1 MKLSIITINYNN
13 RIGLLKTIESIRSQS
28 FIEFEWI
35 IIDGGSTDG
44 SKDLIE
50 ENHQLLAFWCSE
62 RDNGIYNAM
71 NKGIA
76 RATGEYI
83 HFLNSGDTL
92 YSSDVYR
99 QILPRLEGEDIVY
112 GNISK
117 KDHGKIMIDRGFHS
131 NHITCYQMIS
141 GTIFHPAAF
150 IKKELFSSV
159 GKYDENLKIVSD
171 WKFFFEAIVLHK
183 SSVKYV
189 NITVANFDTE
199 GISSSNKEKNKEE
212 RKNVIESLL
221 PPYVI
226 EDYESSIHLDN
237 IQSYHWSRY
246 ILMAL
251 HKVVTLY
258 EVLFINKF

>member
-1 MKLSIITINYNN
+1 MKLSIVTINYNN
-13 RIGLLKTIESIRSQS
+13 REGLQKTIDSVLPQVYDDL
-28 FIEFEWI
+28 EWI

-44 SKDLIE
+44 SKELIE
-50 ENHQLLAFWCSE
+50 DNQQLFAFWCSE
-62 RDNGIYNAM
+62 RDEGIYNAM

-92 YSSDVYR
+92 YSIDVYR
-99 QILPRLEGEDIVY
+99 QILPRLGGEDIVY

-117 KDHGKIMIDRGFHS
+117 TDHGKIIIDRGFHS

-150 IKKELFSSV
+150 IKKNLFSSV

-171 WKFFFEAIVLHK
+171 WKFFFEAIVLHQ

-199 GISSSNKEKNKEE
+199 GISSSNQEKNKEE

-221 PPYVI
+221 PSYVI
-226 EDYESSIHLDN
+226 EDYTSSIRLDN
-237 IQSYHWSRY
+237 ILSYRWSRFILY
-246 ILMAL
+246 IL
-251 HKVVTLY
+251 HKLVTLY
-258 EVLFINKF
+258 EIIVY